1 MNKVLVQQHIIE
13 QLKVD
18 LDIAQRA
25 AQTAYEAATA
35 EENIA
40 ENKYDTLGLEASYL
54 ATGQARRMAEIAQAL
69 KALQQLPLRDHDA
82 VLGIELG
89 ALVLLADEQE
99 QQRWLFLAPDAAGLK
114 LDWQGRSIMLIS
126 PSSPMGKSLRGQ
138 RVGDELSVQ
147 VGSKLQLFEVL
158 EVF

>member
-1 MNKVLVQQHIIE
+1 MNKNLLLQCVIE
-13 QLKVD
+13 QLKGD

-40 ENKYDTLGLEASYL
+40 ESKYDTLGLEASYL

-69 KALQQLPLRDHDA
+69 KTLQQLSLQDYDPL
-82 VLGIELG
+82 LGIELG
-89 ALVLLADEQE
+89 ALVLLADESD
-99 QQRWLFLAPDAAGLK
+99 QQRWLLLAPDAAGLK

-126 PSSPMGKSLRGQ
+126 PNSPMGKSLRGQ

-147 VGSKLQLFEVL
+147 VGGKLQLFEVL